1 MKKTSA
7 VIAVTTLGVASAA
20 AGAAAP
26 AIADPVTTPCADI
39 SAHVLADPL
48 PDNWYMPC
56 VPQYGLGKAEFTIE
70 STTDFP
76 DEFLSLDDD
85 GVTTTSTVDEAVIG
99 AYVQVG
105 GPLPMVSPVS
115 LLSPTPTTQ
124 TYLAQLVAPVTGV
137 GVVAPVDLPVEIVA
151 QCDPTGW
158 TTPIYRATYGSLST
172 TFAQT
177 INGVPWNFTVT
188 GNPPPTYFFLQFDPT
203 AVGDPISGDFPQVAP
218 DSPFCVTDGVH
229 TLSGIADDSGGIPIR
244 EIMSVHAGLVPPFA
258 MLLPSEFINPSGE
271 NVPLQDLGTFALAA
285 PAAPAAPQLAATGTD
300 ATPYLVAAGALGGVG
315 VLLSLL
321 GYRRRRAAK
330 LMAD

>member
-7 VIAVTTLGVASAA
+7 VIAVTTLGVVSAA
-20 AGAAAP
+20 AGVAAP
-26 AIADPVTTPCADI
+26 AVADPVTTPCADI
-39 SAHVLADPL
+39 TAHVLADPL

-76 DEFLSLDDD
+76 DEFLSLVDAS
-85 GVTTTSTVDEAVIG
+85 VTTTSTVDEAVIG
-99 AYVQVG
+99 AYVQGG
-105 GPLPMVSPVS
+105 GPVPMVDPGP
-115 LLSPTPTTQ
+115 LLSETPTTQ
-124 TYLAQLVAPVTGV
+124 TYSARIVAPVTGV
-137 GVVAPVDLPVEIVA
+137 DVVAPVDLPAEIVA

-177 INGVPWNFTVT
+177 IDGVPWNFTVT

-203 AVGDPISGDFPQVAP
+203 AVADPIYGAFPGVAA

-229 TLSGIADDSGGIPIR
+229 TLAGIADDSGGIPIR
-244 EIMSVHAGLVPPFA
+244 EIMSLHSGLVPPFA
-258 MLLPSEFINPSGE
+258 MLLPSEIINPTGE
-271 NVPLQDLGTFALAA
+271 DVPLQDLGTFALA
-285 PAAPAAPQLAATGTD
+285 PAAPQLAATGT
-300 ATPYLVAAGALGGVG
+300 AAAPYLGTAGALGGVG
-315 VLLSLL
+315 VLLAFL

-330 LMAD
+330 HIVD